1 MLRYNQLKRNL
12 SGITNMVLSQ
22 SLKNLESHN
31 IVRRVQYNEIPPRV
45 EYSLTDIGQKI
56 LPVLLMLSKKEHKQS
71 CKPQCNLDYCNIYE
85 KYNNTITQLD
95 TTYEKLYNDILNS
108 DKYRDYHSADIMK
121 LIFECSLDTISII
134 GHDYTKYMTM
144 QFLQQD
150 SLKDYV
156 TSEDRPIY
164 TILNIL
170 ITTGKQKG
178 EIITN
183 LTNEQITHAITAFSR
198 GAIHNWELAKGSY
211 DIVEKNKD
219 IIDWFFSNLKA
230 KP

>member
-1 MLRYNQLKRNL
+1 MLRFNQLKRNL
-12 SGITNMVLSQ
+12 SGITNIVLSQ
-22 SLKNLESHN
+22 SLKNLEIHN

-56 LPVLLMLSKKEHKQS
+56 LPVLLMLSKNELKQS
-71 CKPQCNLDYCNIYE
+71 GKPQCNLNCCNIFE

-95 TTYEKLYNDILNS
+95 TAYDNLYNDILNS
-108 DKYRDYHSADIMK
+108 DKYSNYHSADIMK
-121 LIFECSLDTISII
+121 LLFVCSLDIISSI
-134 GHDYTKYMTM
+134 GHDYTKYMTI

-150 SLKDYV
+150 SLSDYV
-156 TSEDRPIY
+156 TSQNRPLY
-164 TILNIL
+164 TILNTL

-183 LTNEQITHAITAFSR
+183 LTDEQIIHTFTSFSR

-211 DIVEKNKD
+211 DIVEKNKEA
-219 IIDWFFSNLKA
+219 IDWFFSNLKA